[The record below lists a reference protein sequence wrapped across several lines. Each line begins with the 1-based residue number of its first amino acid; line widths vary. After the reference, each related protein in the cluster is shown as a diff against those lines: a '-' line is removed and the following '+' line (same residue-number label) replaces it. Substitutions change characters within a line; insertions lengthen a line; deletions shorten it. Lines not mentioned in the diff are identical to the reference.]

1 LPCFGGPLLR
11 SEHADVWVVSRTD
24 ATVEGTCWTA
34 GKHTKEPPRLRG
46 EVLACADL
54 LSIYGNPQRDPLA
67 SVRKVLARE
76 PTTGTVQR
84 DPLAS
89 VRKVLAC
96 ATQGTVQRD
105 PLASARKVLACANHK
120 RGPYKGI
127 LLASAGKVLAC
138 ANQGNVQ
145 RDPLASAGKVL
156 ACANHKRGPYKG
168 IPSPRRGRFWR
179 ARPRG
184 PYKGIPSPRRG
195 RFWRARTTRGTV
207 QRDPLASARKVLACA
222 FQGTVQRDPPRL
234 GGEGSGVREPRKG
247 TQQRDPSRLGGEIL
261 ARGSLLCHAGNRAM
275 GDLSSL
281 GKGGSSACGDRKDHL
296 GRGLLRSTIAKFLA
310 RPMIL
315 FWCGPSGLRTSWL
328 TSVRC
333 EGGCGRPCSFQGS
346 GASYCAGKVR
356 ASH

>member
-89 VRKVLAC
+89 
-96 ATQGTVQRD
+96 
-105 PLASARKVLACANHK
+105 
-120 RGPYKGI
+120 
-127 LLASAGKVLAC
+127 
-138 ANQGNVQ
+138 
-145 RDPLASAGKVL
+145 
-156 ACANHKRGPYKG
+156 
-168 IPSPRRGRFWR
+168 
-179 ARPRG
+179 
-184 PYKGIPSPRRG
+184 
-195 RFWRARTTRGTV
+195 
-207 QRDPLASARKVLACA
+207 ARKVLACA

-234 GGEGSGVREPRKG
+234 GGEGSGVHEPRKG